1 MISNGKS
8 RKMPS
13 TGCFE
18 GLSTFLSHWEDSW
31 LLGSPQT
38 MIYGAIGLVKLFI
51 IIFWIL
57 IQWRYFLIMVFIF
70 TIFVMFSPYA
80 KKEKISLQNFAPQK
94 KKKIIMFPPWK
105 IISSDIL
112 FWEPFYLFIQNV
124 QLFCNCGDENYVRY
138 FVPTESVSRLT

>member
-1 MISNGKS
+1 
-8 RKMPS
+8 
-13 TGCFE
+13 
-18 GLSTFLSHWEDSW
+18 
-31 LLGSPQT
+31 

-94 KKKIIMFPPWK
+94 KKK
-105 IISSDIL
+105 
-112 FWEPFYLFIQNV
+112 
-124 QLFCNCGDENYVRY
+124 
-138 FVPTESVSRLT
+138 